1 MASSPSE
8 KPVPL
13 YLLTSDEISPE
24 LLALLGPSTQV
35 AEGRP
40 HDIAKHFFSIAGG
53 ARSNAETWRLFA
65 VDTPDAQIV
74 PVLVQAVRE
83 GLEGQEF
90 FHLKVDV
97 PAVTATAVAK
107 AAQALLR
114 FSAEYRADPDKTG
127 ELLVPKPW

>member
-1 MASSPSE
+1 L
-8 KPVPL
+8 PL

-40 HDIAKHFFSIAGG
+40 HDIAKYFFATAGG
-53 ARSNAETWRLFA
+53 ARGNAETWRLFA
-65 VDTPDAQIV
+65 IDSPDAQII

-83 GLEGQEF
+83 GLEGQDSF
-90 FHLKVDV
+90 QLKLDV
-97 PAVTATAVAK
+97 PAVTAAAVAK

-114 FSAEYRADPDKTG
+114 FSAEYRVDPDKTG
-127 ELLVPKPW
+127 EFLVPKPESTKH

>member
-1 MASSPSE
+1 MS
-8 KPVPL
+8 L
-13 YLLTSDEISPE
+13 YLLTDDEIPPE

-40 HDIAKHFFSIAGG
+40 HDIAKYFFGVEGG
-53 ARSNAETWRLFA
+53 ARGNAETWRLFA
-65 VDTPDAQIV
+65 IEPPDSQTI

-90 FHLKVDV
+90 FHLEFEV
-97 PAVTATAVAK
+97 PAVTAAAVAK

-114 FSAEYRADPDKTG
+114 FSAEYRVDPDKTG
-127 ELLVPKPW
+127 EHLVPKPR

>member
-1 MASSPSE
+1 LS
-8 KPVPL
+8 L
-13 YLLTSDEISPE
+13 YLLTSDEIPPE

-40 HDIAKHFFSIAGG
+40 HDIAKSFFGFAGG
-53 ARSNAETWRLFA
+53 ALGNAETWRLFA
-65 VDTPDAQIV
+65 IEAQD
-74 PVLVQAVRE
+74 PQALPPLVQAVRE

-97 PAVTATAVAK
+97 PAVTAAAVAK

-127 ELLVPKPW
+127 EFLVPKPR

>member
-1 MASSPSE
+1 M
-8 KPVPL
+8 PL

-40 HDIAKHFFSIAGG
+40 HDIAKYFFAIAGG
-53 ARSNAETWRLFA
+53 ARGNAETWRLFA
-65 VDTPDAQIV
+65 IDSPDAQMV

-83 GLEGQEF
+83 GLDGQEF
-90 FHLKVDV
+90 FRLKLDV
-97 PAVTATAVAK
+97 PAVTAAAVAK

-114 FSAEYRADPDKTG
+114 FSAEYRVDPDKTG
-127 ELLVPKPW
+127 AHFVFQPDPESAKH